1 MLNWANIASVVGSD
15 ISISRV
21 ENPFHDYAEHGE
33 SWTVL
38 GRAQGNARQMRLETA
53 RMDDDLYMLEK
64 CTD

>member
-21 ENPFHDYAEHGE
+21 ENPFHDYAEYGE
-33 SWTVL
+33 SETVL
-38 GRAQGNARQMRLETA
+38 GRAQDNARPMRIETA
-53 RMDDDLYMLEK
+53 RMDDHLYMLDY